1 MLQRGPHGAA
11 GAPQRQVKCGGAEAT
26 RQLPWQA
33 RTDASALQEGW
44 SCSRAV
50 CCCAGLRCLP
60 ALCTCNKYTHGIPEM
75 ACRSI
80 LLKTRHGTP
89 QRLVLMPG
97 QLPILSAH
105 GSIHAHA

>member
-60 ALCTCNKYTHGIPEM
+60 ASCTCNNYTHGIPEM
-75 ACRSI
+75 ACQSI
-80 LLKTRHGTP
+80 LFKTVMERP
-89 QRLVLMPG
+89 RDLC
-97 QLPILSAH
+97 
-105 GSIHAHA
+105 